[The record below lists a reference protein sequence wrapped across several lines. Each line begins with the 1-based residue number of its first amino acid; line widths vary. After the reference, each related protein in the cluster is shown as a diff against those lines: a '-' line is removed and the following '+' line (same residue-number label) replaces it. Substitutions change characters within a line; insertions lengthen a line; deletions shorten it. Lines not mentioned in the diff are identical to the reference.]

1 MNICWAGVILGHMD
15 GDKGWSPVAP
25 VLALACG
32 SLLYHGHP
40 GSRTFYVS
48 GCEYQPS
55 ALCGSPLWSKDPL
68 QNGSAC
74 RGSEQISSMTCS

>member
-15 GDKGWSPVAP
+15 GDKGRSPVAP

-40 GSRTFYVS
+40 WLPNLLRVRMQIPTI
-48 GCEYQPS
+48 C
-55 ALCGSPLWSKDPL
+55 PLWVPSMVQRPPP
-68 QNGSAC
+68 QNGFTLQ
-74 RGSEQISSMTCS
+74 RL